1 MLLVRDVV
9 NGCEILGIDF
19 LYVAL
24 QYNSGYTRGM
34 KTAIS
39 INEELF
45 ESAEKFARERGMSR
59 SELYATALR
68 HYLEERRSERITGR
82 LDDIYGLE
90 SETLDPTVSRLQARS
105 LPEDDW

>member
-1 MLLVRDVV
+1 
-9 NGCEILGIDF
+9 
-19 LYVAL
+19 
-24 QYNSGYTRGM
+24 M

-68 HYLEERRSERITGR
+68 QYLEERRGERITGR
-82 LDDIYGLE
+82 LDEIYGAE
-90 SETLDPTVSRLQARS
+90 PGDLDSAIAHLQARS
-105 LPEDDW
+105 LPKDDW

>member
-1 MLLVRDVV
+1 
-9 NGCEILGIDF
+9 
-19 LYVAL
+19 
-24 QYNSGYTRGM
+24 M

-45 ESAEKFARERGMSR
+45 ESAERFARERGMSR

-68 HYLEERRSERITGR
+68 HYLEDHRGERITER
-82 LDDIYGLE
+82 LDEIYGAV
-90 SETLDPTVSRLQARS
+90 SEGLDPAIARLQSRS